1 MEEHFFQCPYC
12 WEEIS
17 MLLDLSVNDSYIEDC
32 EVCCNPMEIAYTQEV
47 GVLQSFEVR
56 SIEQ

>member
-1 MEEHFFQCPYC
+1 
-12 WEEIS
+12 